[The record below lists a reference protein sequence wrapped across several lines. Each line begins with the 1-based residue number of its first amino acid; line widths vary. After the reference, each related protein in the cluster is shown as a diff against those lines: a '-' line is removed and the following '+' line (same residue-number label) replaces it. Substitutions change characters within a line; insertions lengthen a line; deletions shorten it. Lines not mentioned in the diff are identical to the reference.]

1 MIEIKVIREED
12 FQEESRIE
20 GARQEEE
27 IREVIED
34 IESIK
39 SIKYVIEGLFGDF
52 GDLILFLEE
61 I

>member
-12 FQEESRIE
+12 FREESRIE

-27 IREVIED
+27 IREVIDD
-34 IESIK
+34 IEN
-39 SIKYVIEGLFGDF
+39 IKYVMEGLFGDF
-52 GDLILFLEE
+52 GDLELFLDE

>member
-12 FQEESRIE
+12 FREESRIE

-34 IESIK
+34 IEN
-39 SIKYVIEGLFGDF
+39 IKYVMEGLFGDF
-52 GDLILFLEE
+52 GDLELFLDE